1 MISIPVH
8 YEYDYTANA
17 RIASFK
23 EVFTAEEMYASPDHV
38 FAESI
43 IYIAELFGFD
53 PSEEASDIVWQII
66 EDHADVD
73 FDSELVY
80 KAAQFIDD
88 EILVCYEIGSL
99 SEKGFTDE
107 EEGVFIFSDENKMYC
122 IFCSADGNPDAD
134 EVQAD
139 EIKER
144 LAKQAQFFVPNVE
157 SIRLE
162 PEYE

>member
-1 MISIPVH
+1 MINIPISYN
-8 YEYDYTANA
+8 YEYKESA

-23 EVFTAEEMYASPDHV
+23 EMFTAEERYASPDHV
-38 FAESI
+38 FAEAI

-53 PSEEASDIVWQII
+53 PSAEASDIVWQII
-66 EDHADVD
+66 EYHADID

-99 SEKGFTDE
+99 SEKGFADE
-107 EEGVFIFSDENKMYC
+107 EEDVFIFSDENKMYC
-122 IFCSADGNPDAD
+122 IFCSVDGNPDAD
-134 EVQAD
+134 EAQAD
-139 EIKER
+139 EIKAR
-144 LAKQAQFFVPNVE
+144 LAKRAQFFVPNTE